1 MNTHEIVDLVKTLL
15 DDKKA
20 EHVTVIDL
28 NGQGAIV
35 DYMIIASGTS
45 NRHVSALAGFIASE
59 FKLRGIQTETEGT
72 PLCDWVLLDIGDVL
86 VHLFRPDVREFYNLE
101 KMWGDKSPRPSS
113 AKPSDLAALSASH
126 AATSTTEQ

>member
-1 MNTHEIVDLVKTLL
+1 MNTEEIVELVKTLL
-15 DDKKA
+15 DEKKA
-20 EHVTVIDL
+20 EHIAVIDL

-35 DYMIIASGTS
+35 DYMVIASGTS
-45 NRHVSALAGFIASE
+45 NRHVAALADFVSSE
-59 FKLRGIQTETEGT
+59 LKLRGVRAEVEGT

-113 AKPSDLAALSASH
+113 AKPSDLAALSAAH
-126 AATSTTEQ
+126 EAMSTE

>member
-1 MNTHEIVDLVKTLL
+1 MKTNEIVELVTSLL
-15 DDKKA
+15 DEKKA
-20 EHVTVIDL
+20 DLITTIDL

-45 NRHVSALAGFIASE
+45 NRHVNALADFVAGE
-59 FKLRGIQTETEGT
+59 LKLRGVRTETEGT
-72 PLCDWVLLDIGDVL
+72 PLCDWVLLDIGDIL

-126 AATSTTEQ
+126 EAALASE

>member
-1 MNTHEIVDLVKTLL
+1 MNTNEIVDLVKTLL

-20 EHVTVIDL
+20 EHITVIDL

-35 DYMIIASGTS
+35 DYIIVASGTS
-45 NRHVSALAGFIASE
+45 NRHVSSLAGFIESE
-59 FKLRGIQTETEGT
+59 FKLRGIKTATEGT

-113 AKPSDLAALSASH
+113 ANPTDLAALSAAYDSV
-126 AATSTTEQ
+126 SVTE

>member
-1 MNTHEIVDLVKTLL
+1 MKTNEIVDLVKTLL

-20 EHVTVIDL
+20 DNVITIDL

-45 NRHVSALAGFIASE
+45 NRHVSALANFIASE
-59 FKLRGIQTETEGT
+59 FKLRGVRTEMEGT

-101 KMWGDKSPRPSS
+101 KMWGDKSPRPSTAS
-113 AKPSDLAALSASH
+113 LDDLAALSASH
-126 AATSTTEQ
+126 AAASIEN